1 MISIIRFEMA
11 KIVKTKRFIGSL
23 LISVLVLSGIFII
36 GFHYSQLGASEVRN
50 QELGFNQLSRKKA
63 NAHAGV
69 FNDQTVRLILADYIA
84 DYQNNSGGEQ
94 PFDQFSYNIANTFF
108 PKDRDI
114 YLEMIAA
121 NKKKQTLK
129 IDQIKLTPIKK
140 IGFSSFSKPLIIGSY
155 SNWSELFKVTGS
167 VFILI
172 SVLVIITGSTVFA
185 EDTAKKMNQ
194 LLFITKYG
202 RTKML
207 RAKIYTATV
216 LSLFIFLVAHGLTF
230 GYFYYHYYGMDGWNG
245 SIQTNFDLK
254 LFNFPLELNHFQIY
268 LMILILQLAS
278 LLMIVGITLL
288 ISAIA
293 KTPFSAVIIATG
305 IFFLP
310 KGLILIFTS
319 GVLNKLL
326 YLLPINLYDSEKML
340 TLMSAKQG
348 FFFNQF
354 NQNFIMTICILL
366 LTNLISN
373 CFTYYKLQHAYI
385 E

>member
-288 ISAIA
+288 ISQS
-293 KTPFSAVIIATG
+293 PRHHLVR
-305 IFFLP
+305 L
-310 KGLILIFTS
+310 
-319 GVLNKLL
+319 
-326 YLLPINLYDSEKML
+326 
-340 TLMSAKQG
+340 
-348 FFFNQF
+348 
-354 NQNFIMTICILL
+354 
-366 LTNLISN
+366 
-373 CFTYYKLQHAYI
+373 
-385 E
+385 